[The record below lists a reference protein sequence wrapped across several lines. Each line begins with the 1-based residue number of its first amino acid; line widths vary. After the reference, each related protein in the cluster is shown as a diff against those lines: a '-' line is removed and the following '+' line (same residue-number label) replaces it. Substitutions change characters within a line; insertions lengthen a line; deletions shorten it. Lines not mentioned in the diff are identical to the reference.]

1 MAYIPSNRTRTV
13 AALLVAALVSFAAP
27 RPASAD
33 GAASTRNI
41 IFGTAAV
48 GAGTLIWLNHNKK
61 VHEKYAE
68 YDRRQASTQAEA
80 NNAEA
85 AYESE
90 RSAYAHEA
98 ALVATLKHENAIQ
111 HSMIDQQNK
120 KIASLQHQLHPVT
133 VGQTASGQPVRVAS
147 YGWGSY

>member
-1 MAYIPSNRTRTV
+1 MAYILSSSTRLV
-13 AALLVAALVSFAAP
+13 AAILVAALVSFAAP

-41 IFGTAAV
+41 IFGAAAV

-90 RSAYAHEA
+90 RQAYAHEA
-98 ALVATLKHENAIQ
+98 ALVDNLKHENAIQ
-111 HSMIDQQNK
+111 HAMIEQQNK
-120 KIASLQHQLHPVT
+120 KIATLQRAMHPVT
-133 VGQTASGQPVRVAS
+133 VGSTANGQPIQVAS